1 MLPLPLLVRRAGVR
15 VKTVVTPVD
24 AGTMHFH
31 PKPESATAAVQ
42 TLAAVHWPL
51 PGGLNATLAN
61 VSENTTFRLD
71 DPRSGQAW
79 ALRVNRRGYH
89 SLNAIRSELA
99 WAAAL
104 RADGVAL
111 TPVAV
116 PGLDGELVQHIA
128 WQGEPRHAVLF
139 HWEAGREPTVAD
151 EPAFAL
157 MGETAARMH
166 DHVRRWQPPPW
177 FERHSWTFATSLGE
191 TPHWGRWRDGIG
203 VTSEI
208 AGVFAQAIG
217 LIERRLARFGV
228 GAERFG
234 LIHGDMRQA
243 NLLIDGPR
251 LKVLDFDDCGFSWL
265 LYDAAATVSFF
276 EHRPE
281 VAGLIA
287 ARADGYRRA
296 RALAA
301 AADEAE
307 LPTFI
312 LLRRLLLVAWLG
324 SHGETQL
331 ARELGAVYTEQ
342 AVPMCEDYLRRMGG

>member
-1 MLPLPLLVRRAGVR
+1 M
-15 VKTVVTPVD
+15 T
-24 AGTMHFH
+24 
-31 PKPESATAAVQ
+31 
-42 TLAAVHWPL
+42 
-51 PGGLNATLAN
+51 ATLAN

-79 ALRVNRRGYH
+79 ALRIHRRGYH

-116 PGLDGELVQHIA
+116 PGRDGEFVQSISRE
-128 WQGEPRHAVLF
+128 GEARHAVLF

-151 EPAFAL
+151 AAAFAQ
-157 MGETAARMH
+157 MGEAAALMH
-166 DHVRRWQPPPW
+166 NHVRRWQPPPW
-177 FERHSWTFATSLGE
+177 FERHSWTFATSLGDA
-191 TPHWGRWRDGIG
+191 PHWGRWRSGIG

-208 AGVFAQAIG
+208 AAVFARAVG
-217 LIERRLARFGV
+217 LIERRLARFGA
-228 GAERFG
+228 GPERFG
-234 LIHGDMRQA
+234 LIHGDMRLA

-265 LYDAAATVSFF
+265 LYDAAPTVSFF
-276 EHRPE
+276 EHRRE
-281 VAGLIA
+281 VPGLVA
-287 ARADGYRRA
+287 AWTEGYRHV
-296 RALAA
+296 RALPV
-301 AADEAE
+301 ADEAE

-331 ARELGAVYTEQ
+331 TRELGADYTEQ